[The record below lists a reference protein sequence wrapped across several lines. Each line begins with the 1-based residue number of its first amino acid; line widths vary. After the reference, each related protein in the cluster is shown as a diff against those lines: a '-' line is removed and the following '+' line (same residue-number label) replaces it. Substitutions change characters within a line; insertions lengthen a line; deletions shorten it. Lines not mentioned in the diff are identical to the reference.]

1 MANPLLAPSAGIP
14 PLVIS
19 QSGLAEVISELLKG
33 SGPIAV
39 DAERASG
46 YKYSARA
53 YLIQIKRNGGGL
65 HLLDPIAIGTTD
77 LWKEMSDSFQDEE
90 WIIHAST
97 QDLPCLRELGIN
109 PTKIFDTEL
118 GGRIAG
124 CERVGLGPL
133 TESLLEVQ
141 LAKEHSAV
149 DWSIRP
155 LREEWLNYAA
165 LDVELLVELRDE
177 VWKLLES
184 QGKLEWALTDFAAIL
199 AAPPPPPRE
208 NPWRRTSGMHKVR
221 DRRTLGIIR
230 DLWQARDSY
239 ARAIDLAP
247 GRVFNDETLVDVATK
262 RPTEIDEFKKIIQ
275 RRSRVVDPPIKEWFA
290 ILQSALSTPESELP
304 ELRTPSNGLPPVKLW
319 ATRNPLGF
327 ARVTHARAAVA
338 AKSLELSIPVENLI
352 SPEAVRR
359 LCWAEPPADIVA
371 LGQVGELGDLG
382 GLGHYVSATLLEL
395 GVRPWQISQTG
406 PELAVALL
414 ATEPLVIAP
423 DPEEEAAGPA
433 VEAVEEVGEIENV

>member
-1 MANPLLAPSAGIP
+1 MAQPLLTPSAGIP
-14 PLVIS
+14 ALVLSEPGLEEVIS
-19 QSGLAEVISELLKG
+19 QLLNG
-33 SGPIAV
+33 HGPIAV

-65 HLLDPIAIGTTD
+65 HLLDPIAIGSTN
-77 LWKEMSDSFQDEE
+77 LWQKMSDAFQEEE

-155 LREEWLNYAA
+155 LRDEWLNYAA
-165 LDVELLVELRDE
+165 LDVDLLIELRDE
-177 VWKLLES
+177 VWKLLEA
-184 QGKLEWALTDFAAIL
+184 QGKLEWALADFAAIL

-230 DLWQARDSY
+230 DLWQARDLF
-239 ARAIDLAP
+239 AREIDLAP
-247 GRVFNDETLVDVATK
+247 GRVFNDETLVEVATK
-262 RPTEIDEFKKIIQ
+262 RPAQIDEFKKIIQ
-275 RRSRVVDPPIKEWFA
+275 RRSRVIDPPIKDWFE
-290 ILQSALSTPESELP
+290 ILQSALLTPESELP
-304 ELRTPSNGLPPVKLW
+304 ELRTPSNSLPPVKLW
-319 ATRNPLGF
+319 AARNPLGF
-327 ARVTHARAAVA
+327 ARVTHARAAITEKA
-338 AKSLELSIPVENLI
+338 LKILIPGENLI

-359 LCWAEPPADIVA
+359 LCWAEPPAELA
-371 LGQVGELGDLG
+371 SLGD
-382 GLGHYVSATLLEL
+382 YISAKLLEL
-395 GVRPWQISQTG
+395 GVRPWQISQTSQ
-406 PELAVALL
+406 ELTVALM
-414 ATEPLVIAP
+414 ATEPLVVAP
-423 DPEEEAAGPA
+423 EAQAAQEAQA
-433 VEAVEEVGEIENV
+433 VSVQGAEDEDHAEGA